1 MSKFAI
7 DRAIQILAIVD
18 NSEELTQREISEV
31 VNTSLGTVNQTIQ
44 ALRNQGLLEATN
56 ITTTRGKRGQRY
68 AITEKGSLSRQ
79 LFITKRIQQCE
90 EKIKS
95 LESEI
100 RSLSDEI

>member
-7 DRAIQILAIVD
+7 DRAIQILGMID
-18 NSEELTQREISEV
+18 NSEELTQREIAEV

-44 ALRNQGLLEATN
+44 ALRNQGLLEAMD
-56 ITTTRGKRGQRY
+56 ITTTRGKRGQQY
-68 AITEKGSLSRQ
+68 VITEKGSLSRK
-79 LFITKRIQQCE
+79 LFITERIKQCE

-100 RSLSDEI
+100 RCLSDET